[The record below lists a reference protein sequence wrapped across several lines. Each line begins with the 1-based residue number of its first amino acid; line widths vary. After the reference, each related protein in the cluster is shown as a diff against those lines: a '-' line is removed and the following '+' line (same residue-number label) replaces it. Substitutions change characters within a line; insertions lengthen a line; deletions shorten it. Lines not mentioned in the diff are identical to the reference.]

1 MTYYQ
6 IDGKIYYFNLDA
18 VFELVSKIPNNE
30 KIINTTITQYYGGDS
45 EKNAWNAVLQC
56 VPPLILTVKI
66 NNIPKYQRAE
76 AEKDETEI
84 HHRRHLDVRNRFQ
97 HFRKEDDKNH
107 QDHLEHLK
115 GNAADSCMVVV
126 EKDKLKQIYLFTFIK
141 EPPVFCSFFCKYS

>member
-1 MTYYQ
+1 M
-6 IDGKIYYFNLDA
+6 
-18 VFELVSKIPNNE
+18 
-30 KIINTTITQYYGGDS
+30 
-45 EKNAWNAVLQC
+45 LQC

-126 EKDKLKQIYLFTFIK
+126 EKDKGKSCPDKEKHAKDKNGEREPAQAHNLLFIFHN
-141 EPPVFCSFFCKYS
+141 SAQDR